1 VLALTPREV
10 TIAVGEGEA
19 WFEMAARLGARLSRN
34 GYAVEMVSLDE
45 AAGLA
50 EPGCAVC
57 SWPRPSRRCSAPASC
72 RSQTERR
79 PAPACGGA
87 PA

>member
-1 VLALTPREV
+1 MIAFAPHSGLEIELDNPVSSVRDVLALTPREV

-34 GYAVEMVSLDE
+34 GYAVEMVGLEE
-45 AAGLA
+45 AA
-50 EPGCAVC
+50 
-57 SWPRPSRRCSAPASC
+57 
-72 RSQTERR
+72 RR
-79 PAPACGGA
+79 PAPGFGGG